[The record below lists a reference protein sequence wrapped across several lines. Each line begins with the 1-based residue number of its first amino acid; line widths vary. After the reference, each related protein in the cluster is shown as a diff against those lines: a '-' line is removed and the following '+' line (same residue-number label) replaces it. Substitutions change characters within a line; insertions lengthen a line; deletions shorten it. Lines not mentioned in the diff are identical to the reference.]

1 MEHLADKLV
10 EAGLIDIARL
20 NHARVE
26 SGMSGQSIWVYLI
39 KNGMCTEE
47 DLMRFFA
54 LQANVPFV
62 SVQEYKVKQEVLNL
76 VEEYFCR
83 EHVCLPLFRVEDVL
97 YLACRNP
104 FDAMLLDAVHSIT
117 GLVVEPL
124 LAAHSA
130 ILEALDHY
138 WRLDDSYF
146 EVRRYIGNQG
156 PVKGIPF
163 CRESERLPVILPVS
177 VSFVE
182 SAPVIVADKALLRG
196 TVRDISG
203 TCGSVGISL
212 PVYLPKSI
220 TLELKI
226 DCGHA
231 AGSAVVDARGEVIH
245 CFYKQKQYIIGV
257 KLDALDAASCQRL
270 LACVRKTA

>member
-1 MEHLADKLV
+1 MEHLADKLI

-20 NHARVE
+20 NQARVE
-26 SGMSGQSIWVYLI
+26 SGMSGQSIWVYLV

-54 LQANVPFV
+54 AQANVPFV
-62 SVQEYKVKQEVLNL
+62 SVREYSVKQEVLNL

-83 EHVCLPLFRVEDVL
+83 EHVCIPLFRVGDVL

-104 FDAMLLDAVHSIT
+104 FDAMLLDSVHRIT
-117 GLVVEPL
+117 GLAVEPL

-138 WRLDDSYF
+138 WRLDESYF
-146 EVRRYIGNQG
+146 EVRGYIGGQG
-156 PVKGIPF
+156 SVKGIPF
-163 CRESERLPVILPVS
+163 CRESERLPVSLPVS
-177 VSFVE
+177 IGFV
-182 SAPVIVADKALLRG
+182 APAEVTVTDNALLRG

-203 TCGSVGISL
+203 TCSAVGIAL
-212 PVYLPKSI
+212 PVYLPRSI

-226 DCGHA
+226 DCGRS
-231 AGSAVVDARGEVIH
+231 AGSAEVDVRGEVIH

-257 KLDALDAASCQRL
+257 KLEALDAASCQRL
-270 LACVRKTA
+270 LACARKPA